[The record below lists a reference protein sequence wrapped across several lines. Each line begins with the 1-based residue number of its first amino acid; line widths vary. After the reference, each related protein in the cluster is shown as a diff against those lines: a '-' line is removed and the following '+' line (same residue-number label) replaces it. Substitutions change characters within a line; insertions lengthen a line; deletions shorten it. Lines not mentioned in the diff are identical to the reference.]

1 MIDWRTGPDYDIPWA
16 RFPFIKIV
24 IPFVLG
30 ILCADIPKTAIPL
43 SVVLLLLNT
52 LLLIYYHRLAASQ
65 FSYVFW
71 FGLAATF
78 FWLFFGLLWASFHD
92 ERKLPH
98 HFSGEEANPQE
109 LLVIIS
115 YFDEKERF
123 WDCYTTVIT
132 RKDSIGQSA
141 ARGNLLLRIP
151 KNTSYIPSNRDLIQG
166 VFRIRVPE
174 QASAPFDFNWR
185 KMLHH
190 RNIHY
195 YSYLDTTRY
204 KLILKSPPSLLEQT
218 RNQIDNMIHTLVPS
232 TRDYPVASA
241 MLLGL
246 RKKMDPELYQAYSGT
261 GAVHILAVSGLHVG
275 IIAHIFQVL
284 FGFISYKGRKLKVL
298 QVVLILTV
306 IWLYTFLTGA
316 SPSILRSAVMFSL
329 LHCSRLMQRDAPPL
343 NVLAAAAFILLFI
356 NPFDIYNLGFQLSFL
371 AMAGIF
377 ILYEPIRSFINTG
390 NKVVQGLWKVL
401 AVSMAAQLL
410 IYPLIAYHFHQFA
423 FYFWLTGLLST
434 PFSYL
439 ILICGMLSL
448 AGYPFLFSW
457 VPWLGLPLQ
466 YSIKWMNDS
475 ISWIYSLPLGRIQ
488 GWWPTPWDV
497 LVLSVISLLL
507 GYTYFQKTRRSFLV
521 FLLTCIVFFGIMII
535 EEKLDQNR
543 MEIVAGGSVN
553 KPFIWIKDKQ
563 NTILYT
569 INTDTLKPP
578 LNYLERYNLP
588 LKQVIHFNPAL
599 SNYSS
604 GHLRL
609 SGHLIRYK
617 DKQYQLILNNEDSL
631 VSTVTPSRVIL
642 LNKEWK
648 SGMTHLTPFE
658 IYSPDF
664 VTAPNKPYPGQ
675 VKWERSES
683 PYVSIRLK

>member
-1 MIDWRTGPDYDIPWA
+1 LIAWRTGPDYDLPWA

-30 ILCADIPKTAIPL
+30 ILSGDTHKTAIQL
-43 SVVLLLLNT
+43 SAVLLLLIT
-52 LLLIYYHRLAASQ
+52 LVLIYFHRLAASQ
-65 FSYVFW
+65 FRYVYW

-78 FWLFFGLLWASFHD
+78 FWFFFGLLWAAFHD

-98 HFSGEEANPQE
+98 HFIGEGSQPQE
-109 LLVIIS
+109 LLVSIS
-115 YFDEKERF
+115 YLDEKERF
-123 WDCYTTVIT
+123 WDCYARVHL
-132 RKDSIGQSA
+132 RKDSIGQSP

-151 KNTSYIPSNRDLIQG
+151 KNASYIPSNRDLIQG
-166 VFRIRVPE
+166 VFKVRVPD
-174 QASAPFDFNWR
+174 QAYAPFDFDWR
-185 KMLHH
+185 KMLHR
-190 RNIHY
+190 RNVHY
-195 YSYLDTTRY
+195 FTYLDTTRY
-204 KLILKSPPSLLEQT
+204 KLILKSSPSVLEQT
-218 RNQIDNMIHTLVPS
+218 RNHIDHIIHALVPS
-232 TRDYPVASA
+232 ARDYPVASA

-306 IWLYTFLTGA
+306 IWAYTFLTGA
-316 SPSILRSAVMFSL
+316 APSILRSAVMFSL

-343 NVLAAAAFILLFI
+343 NVLAAAAFILLVI
-356 NPFDIYNLGFQLSFL
+356 YPFDIYNLGFQLSFL

-377 ILYEPIRSFINTG
+377 ILYEPIRSFISTG
-390 NKVVQGLWKVL
+390 NKVVQAIWKVL

-439 ILICGMLSL
+439 ILICGMISL
-448 AGYPFLFSW
+448 AGYPFLSTW
-457 VPWLGLPLQ
+457 VTWLGLPLQ
-466 YSIKWMNDS
+466 CSIKWMNDS
-475 ISWIYSLPLGRIQ
+475 ITWIYSLPLGRIQ

-497 LVLSVISLLL
+497 LLLSAISLLL
-507 GYTYFQKTRRSFLV
+507 GYLYFQKTRRTFLV
-521 FLLTCIVFFGIMII
+521 FLLTCIVFFGLMII
-535 EEKLDQNR
+535 EERLDQNR

-563 NTILYT
+563 NTIFYT
-569 INTDTLKPP
+569 MNEDTLKPP

-599 SNYSS
+599 SIYSS
-604 GHLRL
+604 GHLSL
-609 SGHLIRYK
+609 SGHTIRYK
-617 DKQYQLILNNEDSL
+617 DKQYQLILNKEDSL
-631 VSTVTPSRVIL
+631 ISAGSPSRVIL

-648 SGMTHLTPFE
+648 VPMTLPTPLE
-658 IYSPDF
+658 IYTPDF
-664 VTAPNKPYPGQ
+664 IPDPSRLYPGRVHWQ
-675 VKWERSES
+675 RSQS